1 MGAGQSQ
8 EQASNDDKSSRADE
22 PQRHQPSNVVR
33 IERTEIPEE
42 YRAVGVS
49 RAVVNRVMASQ
60 PPTEDADK
68 IQFLREKLN
77 EERAANERLREQV
90 YHLTELQQKQS
101 SAYVPNGPSVLDSD
115 RFRFKL
121 DAERGAGKITLEE
134 MEERKRVFNET
145 IERVERMFFDHQLE
159 NVCESNEKDI
169 MECLQKN
176 KTRLLNCSPLV
187 NGYENCVAEMRSRVL
202 SEVQTA

>member
-1 MGAGQSQ
+1 
-8 EQASNDDKSSRADE
+8 
-22 PQRHQPSNVVR
+22 
-33 IERTEIPEE
+33 
-42 YRAVGVS
+42 
-49 RAVVNRVMASQ
+49 MASQ

-101 SAYVPNGPSVLDSD
+101 SAYVPN
-115 RFRFKL
+115 

-159 NVCESNEKDI
+159 NVCESNEKVGKFWI
-169 MECLQKN
+169 FLKFKSSQI
-176 KTRLLNCSPLV
+176 L
-187 NGYENCVAEMRSRVL
+187 
-202 SEVQTA
+202 